1 MCVMFVAM
9 IGSIQ
14 KPNAIFEII
23 FQMLKYKGIR
33 IVSFRYEWSFTI

>member
-23 FQMLKYKGIR
+23 FQMVDRLNNNLTDIHLL
-33 IVSFRYEWSFTI
+33 FFTS